1 MVELIDL
8 AGYVEEGQPVY
19 PGHAKTA
26 IWTQQTHEEAGYARQ
41 QSVDGEAPKSV
52 ERSFSAY
59 EEGSAEYHPLFR
71 TIQMDEH
78 GPTHIDAL
86 NHLQPGH
93 EQSIDAMGLEWFYG
107 PAVGVDVSHL
117 TPEEFIEVEDIQ
129 AFLDDHDLA
138 IESGDHV
145 TLHTGH
151 YAENYSVTDLE
162 KKWRYMHRY
171 TGLSGDA
178 AVWLAEQGV
187 KNVGVDTPGLDHSNA
202 MATGEYPAHDACAE
216 YEMLNTEHMNNLDR
230 VAGKRFTLC
239 VFPLKIRDGTG
250 SPVRPVAILD

>member
-8 AGYVEEGQPVY
+8 GGYVEEDQPVY

-26 IWTQQTHEEAGYARQ
+26 IWTQQTHEEAGFARERA
-41 QSVDGEAPKSV
+41 VDGDPPKSV

-93 EQSIDAMGLEWFYG
+93 EQSIDEMGLEWFYG
-107 PAVGVDVSHL
+107 PAVGLDVSHL
-117 TPEEFIEVEDIQ
+117 TPDEYIEVDDLEASLDEYGVEIQ
-129 AFLDDHDLA
+129 
-138 IESGDHV
+138 SGDHV

-151 YAENYSVTDLE
+151 HAENYSVSDLE
-162 KKWRYMHRY
+162 KKWRSVHRNA
-171 TGLSGDA
+171 GQNGEA
-178 AVWLAEQGV
+178 AVWHATRGV
-187 KNVGVDTPGLDHSNA
+187 KEVGVDPPELDHTQAIS
-202 MATGEYPAHDACAE
+202 TGSYPARDA
-216 YEMLNTEHMNNLDR
+216 
-230 VAGKRFTLC
+230 
-239 VFPLKIRDGTG
+239 
-250 SPVRPVAILD
+250 